1 MCILKKIATIFL
13 AVLMTVSS
21 MTVNTMAAE
30 QGEDVPNFNAAEL
43 VSVEYNADG
52 TRTEVYEFDVMQ
64 LSTSSG
70 DYGIM
75 PLSVD
80 QSFNMGSSHR
90 GGDRTYAGNKL
101 QFSVKITDVNGNAV
115 DNFVSVELHDYNHS
129 YALVNS
135 NVKADGSMI
144 TVSDISIT
152 PGRTYYF
159 YYKVSSGASRT
170 LKVRM
175 IIRDYNG

>member
-1 MCILKKIATIFL
+1 MSILKKIATMFL
-13 AVLMTVSS
+13 TVLMIVSS

-30 QGEDVPNFNAAEL
+30 QGEDVPDFDATEL

-64 LSTSSG
+64 VSTANG

-80 QSFNMGSSHR
+80 QTFNMGSSHR

-101 QFSVKITDVNGNAV
+101 QFSVKITDANGNAV
-115 DNFVSVELHDYNHS
+115 DNFVSVQLHDYNHS

-135 NVKADGSMI
+135 SVKADGRMK
-144 TVSDISIT
+144 TESDISIT

-159 YYKVSSGASRT
+159 YYQVLSGASRT